1 MPCATKLLAVAD
13 RGLTEARRS
22 GDVRRSVLYLGAD
35 LGVFFRVPEGFLR
48 RSRGSSNA
56 LDGLP
61 RPSSTGLKA
70 AHSSKASLMWGW
82 TKDDSFLRWNW
93 ARSARFRSTRSEA
106 DVSWVRG
113 RVDSSWAKRP
123 WCVGVGVGAVP
134 PRLSSLNIPASF
146 LGLCLLAG

>member
-1 MPCATKLLAVAD
+1 MRDSDLAVAE
-13 RGLTEARRS
+13 RGFTEALLS

-35 LGVFFRVPEGFLR
+35 LGVFFRVPEAFLR

-56 LDGLP
+56 FDGLP
-61 RPSSTGLKA
+61 RPLVDGLEGRPLVEGLA
-70 AHSSKASLMWGW
+70 NVGLDEGRLLLAVELGSQAL
-82 TKDDSFLRWNW
+82 DL
-93 ARSARFRSTRSEA
+93 RSTRSEA

-134 PRLSSLNIPASF
+134 PRLSSLNM
-146 LGLCLLAG
+146 LLPSWGCAC

>member
-1 MPCATKLLAVAD
+1 MPWATNERAVAE
-13 RGLTEARRS
+13 RGFTEALLS

-48 RSRGSSNA
+48 RSRGSSKA
-56 LDGLP
+56 FDGLP

-93 ARSARFRSTRSEA
+93 ALNARFKSTRSEA

-113 RVDSSWAKRP
+113 LVLSSWAKRP

>member
-1 MPCATKLLAVAD
+1 MPCATNDLAVAE

-48 RSRGSSNA
+48 RSRGSSKA
-56 LDGLP
+56 FDGLP

-93 ARSARFRSTRSEA
+93 ALSARFKSTRSEA
-106 DVSWVRG
+106 DVS
-113 RVDSSWAKRP
+113 
-123 WCVGVGVGAVP
+123 
-134 PRLSSLNIPASF
+134 
-146 LGLCLLAG
+146 